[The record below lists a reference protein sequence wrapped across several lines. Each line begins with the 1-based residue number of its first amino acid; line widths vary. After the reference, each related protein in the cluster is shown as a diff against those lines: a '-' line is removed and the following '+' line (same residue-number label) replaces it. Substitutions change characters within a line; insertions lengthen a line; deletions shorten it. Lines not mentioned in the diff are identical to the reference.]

1 MITIHP
7 HYVLLSK
14 SFLMFSIVI
23 YLLLFMRTRCD
34 ISDKNLAFFLF
45 PELYCFTVTGWM
57 LQWCSANKNKCSRK
71 IGEKRVDF
79 APLFRIKLCFPS
91 FLLDKVSQPIPYKG
105 HRRWGKTN
113 SGGHGSFLQMK
124 ALNFSIVQLIQI
136 ILKEK
141 YFCKLVSR
149 LRRLWGPE
157 IKYAQVRQKMKGLY
171 VGQWVEMTWN
181 YSQPS
186 VRELFANEMIQ
197 STRNIDKISME
208 TRLKSLE
215 NKEL

>member
-1 MITIHP
+1 MKA
-7 HYVLLSK
+7 VVSCV
-14 SFLMFSIVI
+14 SAQFSVTPAVVHDNNPPPLCFIVEIVFDVFHRDI

-57 LQWCSANKNKCSRK
+57 LQWSSANKNKCSRK

-105 HRRWGKTN
+105 HRRRSRTN

-141 YFCKLVSR
+141 YFCKLFQDSAACEDQR
-149 LRRLWGPE
+149 
-157 IKYAQVRQKMKGLY
+157 
-171 VGQWVEMTWN
+171 
-181 YSQPS
+181 
-186 VRELFANEMIQ
+186 
-197 STRNIDKISME
+197 
-208 TRLKSLE
+208 
-215 NKEL
+215 

>member
-1 MITIHP
+1 MLSSVLHPQLYMITIHP

-34 ISDKNLAFFLF
+34 TSDKNLALF
-45 PELYCFTVTGWM
+45 CFQNCTVSRCQAQHGWM
-57 LQWCSANKNKCSRK
+57 LQWSSANKNKCSRK

-149 LRRLWGPE
+149 LRRL
-157 IKYAQVRQKMKGLY
+157 
-171 VGQWVEMTWN
+171 
-181 YSQPS
+181 
-186 VRELFANEMIQ
+186 
-197 STRNIDKISME
+197 
-208 TRLKSLE
+208 
-215 NKEL
+215 